1 MCLWWLCSCCC
12 PGKGKSKSYG
22 SHVNDE
28 ALVNMDPQEQQDY
41 DDLRYLSRKR
51 DIKVTIRKGTTAGV
65 AAGLSVMTGVI
76 VAGPIGAVVG
86 GAIGTAMAANI
97 AKNVVSL
104 NDLLE
109 ETPPGKRRE
118 VLQLFQ
124 ESFKEEFVDTIQNN
138 PELKLLMGGASIFG
152 VMRYMV
158 DKELIQN
165 DQLERLDG
173 ILRKVV

>member
-1 MCLWWLCSCCC
+1 
-12 PGKGKSKSYG
+12 
-22 SHVNDE
+22 
-28 ALVNMDPQEQQDY
+28 
-41 DDLRYLSRKR
+41 
-51 DIKVTIRKGTTAGV
+51 
-65 AAGLSVMTGVI
+65 MTGVI